1 MGVDKLGADEM
12 RSRQSG
18 MTQMGTCYDD
28 LLNEAVLLST
38 CNTCLSK
45 NGV

>member
-1 MGVDKLGADEM
+1 MGVDELGVDEM

-18 MTQMGTCYDD
+18 MTQMGTCYNR
-28 LLNEAVLLST
+28 LNEAVLFST